1 MDLNSN
7 SRIGFEGN
15 KFDIPSDIGV
25 GLGSEMKFKSRDL
38 DFNEFPISERFKA
51 FRTRKFGIWL
61 EDSKFKPT
69 ALNQGHF
76 KIQGKDLNF
85 RIKKI

>member
-1 MDLNSN
+1 MDFNSN

-38 DFNEFPISERFKA
+38 DFNEFPILERFKA
-51 FRTRKFGIWL
+51 FLTRKFGIWL